1 MQIMQKSMMIESMSG
16 CLKIIAEDLHC
27 KKLLKKLKPVVK
39 PYFIVFSHL
48 RQGNYM
54 TFEDLAAFCKAF
66 GLFPDTVTR

>member
-1 MQIMQKSMMIESMSG
+1 MQIMQKSMLMQTMTDN
-16 CLKIIAEDLHC
+16 LKTLAEDPLC

-48 RQGNYM
+48 KQGNYM